1 MRAGRGARIGAL
13 AAGTALAAAL
23 ALPQSAAAQVVLDEM
38 VDEPVP
44 PPVDPDAANRQAAID
59 LAAALNA
66 TLVLGPGFPAECAQA
81 SFVATGSRVSFNFP
95 PSLGLFVQF
104 CFGPTSS
111 LSTVTTLDGEHR
123 QFETAIIST
132 IDNRL
137 GQPGEFEVRGL
148 ATGQAPLRV
157 TATSLAQARSGL
169 LTDARTLT
177 GRRYFAG
184 TAIQTGGGPE
194 VVTDRVIGERLTRR
208 QLVVLGFVSQ
218 LGPGDTP
225 FGEVGQCPTPTS
237 LEGCQSS
244 GGVYAIPVLFSNTT
258 IQTMRIL
265 TISQQVER
273 TITGG
278 TTFFDVPLTALP
290 TGAIHAAAPQTGF
303 GASGRFLRRLTDGP
317 GESAARRGAFWG
329 EAYARDGSF
338 DASAALG
345 RVEGQGEGLVLGLL
359 LNPAEHITIG
369 IAGEYGTGALAIPDP
384 LTPESADLR
393 QLLVGVHGRAAFG
406 AVELSLAASYGGLR
420 VRSSGVSEAGA
431 ARAEYDGDL
440 FGISGEAGYRLTFGP
455 LSLRPH
461 IGAAHL
467 RWDRAA
473 FSESGGPAPLAVEE
487 DDLGQTRLWA
497 GADAALALGGEGS
510 RFTLTAYGRAVRAS
524 GDRQSVVTTFDPQLP
539 GIGFEVAGP
548 ATARTS
554 AELGAALDWR
564 VAKRV
569 TLALGYDG
577 RLADNQRDHAARAVV
592 RVGF

>member
-1 MRAGRGARIGAL
+1 MRAGGRAGRAVL
-13 AAGTALAAAL
+13 VAGTALAAAL
-23 ALPQSAAAQVVLDEM
+23 ALPQAAAAQVVLDEM

-44 PPVDPDAANRQAAID
+44 PPLDTDALNRQAAID
-59 LAAALNA
+59 LAAANTSTFILNTPACSIFQFRAEGLRVVNTLGNAFAFGSHPCDASGGVLA
-66 TLVLGPGFPAECAQA
+66 T
-81 SFVATGSRVSFNFP
+81 T
-95 PSLGLFVQF
+95 
-104 CFGPTSS
+104 
-111 LSTVTTLDGEHR
+111 TTLTGEHR
-123 QFETAIIST
+123 QFETTIIRT

-137 GQPGEFEVRGL
+137 GQPGEVEVRGL
-148 ATGQAPLRV
+148 AMGQAPLRI
-157 TATSLAQARSGL
+157 TANSLAQARTGL
-169 LTDARTLT
+169 LTDARAAT

-184 TAIQTGGGPE
+184 TSIQTGGGPE
-194 VVTDRVIGERLTRR
+194 VVTDRVISERVTRR
-208 QLVVLGFVSQ
+208 QLVVLGFVETV
-218 LGPGDTP
+218 GPGSIT
-225 FGEVGQCPTPTS
+225 FGQLDQCPTATS
-237 LEGCQSS
+237 LTGCV
-244 GGVYAIPVLFSNTT
+244 GGATFDVPAGFTNTS
-258 IQTMRIL
+258 IEQIRIL
-265 TISQQVER
+265 TITQQVER

-290 TGAIHAAAPQTGF
+290 TGAIHAAAAQGGF

-317 GESAARRGAFWG
+317 GEGAARRGAFWG

-359 LNPAEHITIG
+359 LSPAEHITFG

-406 AVELSLAASYGGLR
+406 AVEVSLAASYGGLR

-431 ARAEYDGDL
+431 AQAEYDGDL
-440 FGISGEAGYRLTFGP
+440 FGVSGEAGYRLAFGP

-473 FSESGGPAPLAVEE
+473 FSENGGPAPLAVAQ
-487 DDLGQTRLWA
+487 DNLGQTRLWA
-497 GADAALALGGEGS
+497 GADAALALGGEDSGL
-510 RFTLTAYGRAVRAS
+510 TLSAYGRAVRAS

-539 GIGFEVAGP
+539 GIGFAVAGP

-564 VAKRV
+564 VATRV

-577 RLADNQRDHAARAVV
+577 RIADNQRDHAARAAV
-592 RVGF
+592 RVAF

>member
-66 TLVLGPGFPAECAQA
+66 GLQRSGPGVPAECAQV
-81 SFVATGSRVSFNFP
+81 SYVATGSRVTFNNP
-95 PSLGLFVQF
+95 TTLGIFVF
-104 CFGPTSS
+104 SCLSS
-111 LSTVTTLDGEHR
+111 VANTVTNITGEHR
-123 QFETAIIST
+123 QMQTEITRT

-137 GQPGEFEVRGL
+137 GQPGEVEVRGL
-148 ATGQAPLRV
+148 AMGQAPLRT
-157 TATSLAQARSGL
+157 TATSLAQARTGL
-169 LTDARTLT
+169 LTDARSAT

-194 VVTDRVIGERLTRR
+194 LVTDRILAERLTRR
-208 QLVVLGFVSQ
+208 QLVVLGFVES
-218 LGPGDTP
+218 LGPGTAA
-225 FGEVGQCPTPTS
+225 FGEAGQCPTPTS
-237 LEGCQSS
+237 LAGCQST
-244 GGVYAIPVLFSNTT
+244 GGVFEVPGLTSNTT

-265 TISQQVER
+265 TITQQVER

-278 TTFFDVPLTALP
+278 TTFFDVTLTALP
-290 TGAIHAAAPQTGF
+290 TGAIHAAAPQSGF

-359 LNPAEHITIG
+359 LSPAEHITLG

-406 AVELSLAASYGGLR
+406 ALEVSLAASYGGLR
-420 VRSSGVSEAGA
+420 VRSSGASEAGA
-431 ARAEYDGDL
+431 AQADYDGDL
-440 FGISGEAGYRLTFGP
+440 FGVSGEAGYRLAFGP

-467 RWDRAA
+467 EWDRAA
-473 FSESGGPAPLAVEE
+473 FSETGGPAPLAVAE

-497 GADAALALGGEGS
+497 GADAALTLGGEGS

-539 GIGFEVAGP
+539 GIGFVVAGP

-564 VAKRV
+564 VAQRV

>member
-1 MRAGRGARIGAL
+1 
-13 AAGTALAAAL
+13 
-23 ALPQSAAAQVVLDEM
+23 
-38 VDEPVP
+38 
-44 PPVDPDAANRQAAID
+44 
-59 LAAALNA
+59 
-66 TLVLGPGFPAECAQA
+66 
-81 SFVATGSRVSFNFP
+81 
-95 PSLGLFVQF
+95 
-104 CFGPTSS
+104 
-111 LSTVTTLDGEHR
+111 
-123 QFETAIIST
+123 
-132 IDNRL
+132 
-137 GQPGEFEVRGL
+137 
-148 ATGQAPLRV
+148 
-157 TATSLAQARSGL
+157 
-169 LTDARTLT
+169 
-177 GRRYFAG
+177 
-184 TAIQTGGGPE
+184 
-194 VVTDRVIGERLTRR
+194 
-208 QLVVLGFVSQ
+208 
-218 LGPGDTP
+218 
-225 FGEVGQCPTPTS
+225 
-237 LEGCQSS
+237 
-244 GGVYAIPVLFSNTT
+244 
-258 IQTMRIL
+258 MRIL

-278 TTFFDVPLTALP
+278 TTFFDLPLTALP
-290 TGAIHAAAPQTGF
+290 TGAIHAAAPQAGF

-317 GESAARRGAFWG
+317 GDGALRRGAFWG

-359 LNPAEHITIG
+359 LSPAEHITFG

-393 QLLVGVHGRAAFG
+393 QLLVGAHGRAVFG

-420 VRSSGVSEAGA
+420 VRSSGASAAGA
-431 ARAEYDGDL
+431 AQAEYDGDL
-440 FGISGEAGYRLTFGP
+440 FGVSVEAGYRLAFGP

-473 FSESGGPAPLAVEE
+473 FSETGGPAPLSVAQ
-487 DDLGQTRLWA
+487 DNLGQTRLWA

-539 GIGFEVAGP
+539 GIGFDVAGP

-564 VAKRV
+564 VAQRV